1 MKIHVLGSAAGGG
14 FPQWNCNCVNCKGYR
29 DGTIKATARTQSSI
43 CVSADGERWLLF
55 NTSPDIRAQLASFA
69 PLQPARQDRD
79 TGIHAIV
86 LMDAQIDHSTG
97 LLMLREG
104 LPLDVY
110 TTAPVHED
118 LSTGFPLFTMLK
130 KWNGG
135 PRHHDI
141 PLDGRSFSIPGME
154 ALKITAMPLDS
165 NAPPYSPRRGNPMP
179 GDNIGVFIE
188 DTLTG
193 GKLFYAPGL
202 GVIEDHLLPWMAQAD
217 CLLVDGTLWTDDE
230 MINMGL
236 SQSTGQMMGH
246 LAQSGDGGMLDV
258 LAQYP
263 DKRKVLIHINNTN
276 PILNEES
283 AERAIVEEQG
293 VEISWDGMEI
303 DI

>member
-1 MKIHVLGSAAGGG
+1 
-14 FPQWNCNCVNCKGYR
+14 
-29 DGTIKATARTQSSI
+29 
-43 CVSADGERWLLF
+43 
-55 NTSPDIRAQLASFA
+55 
-69 PLQPARQDRD
+69 
-79 TGIHAIV
+79 
-86 LMDAQIDHSTG
+86 
-97 LLMLREG
+97 
-104 LPLDVY
+104 
-110 TTAPVHED
+110 
-118 LSTGFPLFTMLK
+118 
-130 KWNGG
+130 
-135 PRHHDI
+135 
-141 PLDGRSFSIPGME
+141 
-154 ALKITAMPLDS
+154 
-165 NAPPYSPRRGNPMP
+165 NPMP

-293 VEISWDGMEI
+293 VEI
-303 DI
+303 